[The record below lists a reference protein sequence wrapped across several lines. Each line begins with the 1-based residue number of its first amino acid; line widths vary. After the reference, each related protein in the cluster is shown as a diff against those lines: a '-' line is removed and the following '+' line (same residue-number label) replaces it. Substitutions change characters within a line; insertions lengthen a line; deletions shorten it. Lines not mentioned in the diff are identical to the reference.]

1 LEKPSSKK
9 KKACEGLLRV
19 SRMIVAVAR
28 TLAEDLFSKI
38 SPSSPGGAVHGERRP
53 IFGHYLYPGN
63 AVVVSVLCLGVGG
76 RRSRTDS
83 TRLCESRLPQVRQR
97 KHRPIFLRRHLSE
110 SGAPFLLSY
119 LNRPKV
125 FGSTSSGHYSY
136 TYNITT
142 GFYPCCSL
150 FFIPSSLFNRSGSR
164 MC

>member
-63 AVVVSVLCLGVGG
+63 AVVVSVLCLGVGVG
-76 RRSRTDS
+76 DHGQ
-83 TRLCESRLPQVRQR
+83 TRQDFARAGSLKCVNGSIGLFSSVGIYPNQE
-97 KHRPIFLRRHLSE
+97 HLSYF
-110 SGAPFLLSY
+110 P
-119 LNRPKV
+119 
-125 FGSTSSGHYSY
+125 T
-136 TYNITT
+136 
-142 GFYPCCSL
+142 
-150 FFIPSSLFNRSGSR
+150 
-164 MC
+164 

>member
-83 TRLCESRLPQVRQR
+83 TRLCESRLPQVRR
-97 KHRPIFLRRHLSE
+97 TE
-110 SGAPFLLSY
+110 APAYFPPSASI
-119 LNRPKV
+119 RIR
-125 FGSTSSGHYSY
+125 STFPRYFP
-136 TYNITT
+136 T
-142 GFYPCCSL
+142 
-150 FFIPSSLFNRSGSR
+150 
-164 MC
+164 